1 MRQWRFGFLVFFGN
15 GYKTANGHNRE
26 QEVEYSHKN
35 VFANRTSTFGF
46 SPVQVQ
52 YHSNDEN
59 EIGED

>member
-1 MRQWRFGFLVFFGN
+1 
-15 GYKTANGHNRE
+15 RE

-52 YHSNDEN
+52 YHGNYEN